1 MKSKTS
7 IYISVI
13 SILFSIIAICFAWK
27 SLENY
32 KIDIIGVVIGISGL
46 IVTATIGWQ
55 IYNAIQLN
63 SLIKEFDSRM
73 EREIDDYNHTVT
85 GLFIQM
91 QTMQDYLKGNMY
103 EWALEG
109 FMRAIEE
116 ANKGKRKEIVEGII
130 SFLYRIKDD
139 KENLNANVFIIQG
152 QKDRY
157 LGIINNVRGLYAEG
171 IVDFIKSLP
180 ER

>member
-1 MKSKTS
+1 MKNKTS
-7 IYISVI
+7 IYISII
-13 SILFSIIAICFAWK
+13 SVTFSIIAVCFAWK
-27 SLENY
+27 SLDNY
-32 KIDIIGVVIGISGL
+32 RVDIVGVVLGIAGL
-46 IVTATIGWQ
+46 IVTTTIGWQ

-73 EREIDDYNHTVT
+73 ESELDDYNHTVT

-91 QTMQDYLKGNMY
+91 HTMQDYLKGNMY

-116 ANKGKRKEIVEGII
+116 ANKGKRKDVIEGIL

-139 KENLNANVFIIQG
+139 KEKLNANVFILKG
-152 QKDRY
+152 QKEKY
-157 LGIINNVRGLYAEG
+157 IEIINNVKGLYSDG
-171 IVDFIKSLP
+171 LIDFIKSLP